1 MSTYI
6 LFCDNTRVLMFY
18 FLIQKQMRTESNPK
32 RILSVLL
39 IISLE
44 IVQTGIIL
52 SHAHPQII
60 YYYNCIVSSVYVY
73 LLQRLN
79 GQEERLTGRRMN
91 GQEEG

>member
-1 MSTYI
+1 
-6 LFCDNTRVLMFY
+6 MFY

-91 GQEEG
+91 GQEERLTGRRMNGQEEG